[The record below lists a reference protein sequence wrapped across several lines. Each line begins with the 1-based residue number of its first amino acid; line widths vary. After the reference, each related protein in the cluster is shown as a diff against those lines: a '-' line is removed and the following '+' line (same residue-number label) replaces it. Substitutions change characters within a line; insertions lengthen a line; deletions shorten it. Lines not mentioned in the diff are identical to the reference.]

1 LLLCNND
8 LIEITKPDAHNLNLR
23 FENNGAPTYI
33 ALCAMQQSQKGRS
46 TMRTTYPLY
55 EGDGYLHFRATP
67 ASARKPELSGAD
79 IRAIEARARALRRE
93 AVSALL
99 ARFGQWLEAKL
110 RPGVRR
116 DVEAYLA
123 QSTDHADLERR
134 LRDVERKNQLGYC

>member
-1 LLLCNND
+1 LLLRNND
-8 LIEITKPDAHNLNLR
+8 LAEITNPDVDDLNLR
-23 FENNGAPTYI
+23 FENNGPASYI

-46 TMRTTYPLY
+46 IMRMTYPLY

-67 ASARKPELSGAD
+67 ATREPRLSGSD

-99 ARFGQWLEAKL
+99 ARFGRWLEARL

-134 LRDVERKNQLGYC
+134 LRDVERKDQLGYC

>member
-1 LLLCNND
+1 MN
-8 LIEITKPDAHNLNLR
+8 I
-23 FENNGAPTYI
+23 
-33 ALCAMQQSQKGRS
+33 
-46 TMRTTYPLY
+46 TYPLY
-55 EGDGYLHFRATP
+55 EGDGYLHPRAAA

-99 ARFGQWLEAKL
+99 TRFGQWLEARL